1 MNIFSLFVYDS
12 AFLSRH
18 KSRFLLPKKKGTAR
32 PEAYPAGR
40 GGQTRKVTIKMKK
53 QPMENRKIAT
63 FLKRSAQAAGTL
75 LLICVLGCS
84 CTGSRTSGS
93 LPGWVAE
100 GVVLTALSGDT
111 AEITAPG
118 GLTLWYGKRL
128 SGPYEIRY
136 SVCVVMRGGEYDRLS
151 DLNCF
156 WAANDPQHPADL
168 FARSSWRDGQF
179 RNYNTLDLFYVG
191 YGGNHNTTTR
201 FRRYHGEYAGA
212 GEAQNKPVLRE
223 YADAPHLLEANRW
236 YTVVIRVEE
245 GRTSYSVNGEEL
257 FAYPLTP
264 GLGDGHFGLRLLENR
279 VLFTG
284 FRVVAL

>member
-1 MNIFSLFVYDS
+1 
-12 AFLSRH
+12 
-18 KSRFLLPKKKGTAR
+18 
-32 PEAYPAGR
+32 
-40 GGQTRKVTIKMKK
+40 MKK
-53 QPMENRKIAT
+53 QPMENRKIKN
-63 FLKRSAQAAGTL
+63 FLKRSAQAVGIL
-75 LLICVLGCS
+75 LFILALGCG
-84 CTGSRTSGS
+84 CTGSRTSGP

-128 SGPYEIRY
+128 TGPYEIRY

-156 WAANDPQHPADL
+156 WAANDPLHPADL
-168 FARSSWRDGQF
+168 FARSSWRDGRF

-201 FRRYHGEYAGA
+201 FRRYHGEYAEA
-212 GEAQNKPVLRE
+212 GEPENKPVLRE
-223 YADAPHLLEANRW
+223 YADAAHLLEANRW
-236 YTVVIRVEE
+236 YTVVIRVEKD
-245 GRTSYSVNGEEL
+245 RTSYSVNGEEL

-264 GLGDGHFGLRLLENR
+264 GLGDGYFGLRLLQNR

-284 FRVVAL
+284 FRVAAL